1 MSKNGSSNPRPMQ
14 RAPVMDSYGCFNIRD
29 FRKTDSV
36 YFLDSSGQRH
46 RGVVL
51 DIDYER
57 NLIELSSKLGDI
69 EADVNDITFLDSYIR
84 GWLD

>member
-14 RAPVMDSYGCFNIRD
+14 RAPVMDRYGCFNIRD

-36 YFLDSSGQRH
+36 YFLDSSGQRQK
-46 RGVVL
+46 GVVS

-57 NLIELSSKLGDI
+57 NLISLSTNVGDI
-69 EADVNDITFLDSYIR
+69 EANVDDITFLDSYIR